1 MLLVKYLSI
10 KKNKLFFIYADR
22 IDFSL
27 YKKMKNSGLLILE
40 NLIRLTRSSE
50 NKFKR
55 GNFKGA
61 LDEKLKAKAILKS
74 KSCDEKIIKKYRKE
88 LSRLY
93 DSKFDLIFD
102 HKLKIDEIKIN
113 EIVKML
119 ELKSEEKLKNLDYR
133 GAIKALRRAEKYIS
147 N

>member
-1 MLLVKYLSI
+1 MEV
-10 KKNKLFFIYADR
+10 
-22 IDFSL
+22 
-27 YKKMKNSGLLILE
+27 SGELILE
-40 NLIRLTRSSE
+40 NLIKLARSSE
-50 NKFKR
+50 KKFKR

-61 LDEKLKAKAILKS
+61 LDDKIKVNAILKS
-74 KSCDEKIIKKYRKE
+74 KSCNKKIIQKYREE
-88 LSRLY
+88 LSSLY
-93 DSKFDLIFD
+93 DSRFDLIFD

-113 EIVKML
+113 KIVKML

>member
-1 MLLVKYLSI
+1 ME
-10 KKNKLFFIYADR
+10 
-22 IDFSL
+22 DFDV
-27 YKKMKNSGLLILE
+27 LILE
-40 NLIRLTRSSE
+40 NLKKLTRSSE
-50 NKFKR
+50 RKFKQ

-61 LDEKLKAKAILKS
+61 IEDKVKANAILKS
-74 KSCDEKIIKKYRKE
+74 KSCNEKTIEKYKEE

-93 DSKFDLIFD
+93 SSKFDLIFD

-119 ELKSEEKLKNLDYR
+119 ERKSEEKLKNLDYK

>member
-1 MLLVKYLSI
+1 ME
-10 KKNKLFFIYADR
+10 D
-22 IDFSL
+22 
-27 YKKMKNSGLLILE
+27 SGRLILD
-40 NLIRLTRSSE
+40 NLIKLTKSSE

-61 LDEKLKAKAILKS
+61 LDDKIKANAILKS
-74 KSCDEKIIKKYRKE
+74 KSCDEKIMEKYKEE
-88 LSRLY
+88 LSTLY
-93 DSKFDLIFD
+93 SSKFDLIFD

-119 ELKSEEKLKNLDYR
+119 ERKSQEKLKNLDYR
-133 GAIKALRRAEKYIS
+133 GAVKALRRAEKYIS

>member
-1 MLLVKYLSI
+1 MEG
-10 KKNKLFFIYADR
+10 
-22 IDFSL
+22 
-27 YKKMKNSGLLILE
+27 SGDLTLG
-40 NLIRLTRSSE
+40 NLIKLIRSCE
-50 NKFKR
+50 KKFKL

-61 LDEKLKAKAILKS
+61 IDDKMKANAILKS
-74 KSCDEKIIKKYRKE
+74 KSCDEKIIGKYREE
-88 LSRLY
+88 LSSLY
-93 DSKFDLIFD
+93 SSKFDLIFD

-119 ELKSEEKLKNLDYR
+119 ERKSEEKLKNLDYR

>member
-1 MLLVKYLSI
+1 ME
-10 KKNKLFFIYADR
+10 D
-22 IDFSL
+22 
-27 YKKMKNSGLLILE
+27 SGRLILD
-40 NLIRLTRSSE
+40 NLIKLTKSSE

-61 LDEKLKAKAILKS
+61 LDDKIKANEILKS
-74 KSCDEKIIKKYRKE
+74 KSCDEKMIQKYRKE
-88 LSRLY
+88 LSNLQS
-93 DSKFDLIFD
+93 SKFDLIFD

-119 ELKSEEKLKNLDYR
+119 ERKSEEKLKNLDYR
-133 GAIKALRRAEKYIS
+133 GAIKALRRAEKYMS